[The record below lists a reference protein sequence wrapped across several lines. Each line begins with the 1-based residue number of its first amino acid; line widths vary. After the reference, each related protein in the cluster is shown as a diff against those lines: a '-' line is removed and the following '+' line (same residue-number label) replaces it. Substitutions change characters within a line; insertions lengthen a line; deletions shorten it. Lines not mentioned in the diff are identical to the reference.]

1 VATSSV
7 ARQSISDTRRP
18 SVSATTPVGISN
30 TTIPRVKAALVS
42 ITWKMSSPAWSL
54 NRVSTPQMSEA
65 ARLNS
70 PVMRR

>member
-1 VATSSV
+1 MN
-7 ARQSISDTRRP
+7 DTRRP

-30 TTIPRVKAALVS
+30 TTIPNVNAALVS

-54 NRVSTPQMSEA
+54 NSVSTPQISEA
-65 ARLNS
+65 AKLNS